1 MEEVTVTTFSNT
13 KCSCREGRSDLEVGV
28 RLTSG
33 VGSIQGGGLGD
44 TSAIGTL
51 ISRLRSIEDTDLKSK
66 RPVGRM
72 RGMGKF
78 GVKEDLIR

>member
-1 MEEVTVTTFSNT
+1 M
-13 KCSCREGRSDLEVGV
+13 K
-28 RLTSG
+28 LTSG
-33 VGSIQGGGLGD
+33 VGSIQGGGLGG
-44 TSAIGTL
+44 TPAIGTL